1 MKEPALEDWAC
12 RLLED
17 QLTRLGEL
25 RNANPRDAGF
35 KLWRQTTLTVI
46 QRVWP
51 GNLQR
56 SERFRRIPFTAP
68 SAKPN
73 RAQVREHFERGC
85 GEAASYL
92 QDLIREIQNG
102 ALDPNRPA
110 VRPESQPASAAR
122 SSAVAASLSAPL
134 PGEVPRVSHLSPPSP
149 PAPSRPEI
157 APPPIPGFLSSSS
170 SAAQGAEALPPAP
183 VPPLAEPAPV
193 TPPPAKPLSPAPPL
207 AKLAAAASAPA
218 AGEGGK
224 RTASGRPPRPT
235 RRGDRRALKE
245 MLGFVDESPARA
257 AARSLPIEQP
267 YEPERPGA
275 AFGEPTAPPLPTSLA
290 PERAAAS
297 GEPAP
302 SSPGLEPLFY
312 DPHPLDAVPPMPL
325 TEDPLPLLGEADLQP
340 PPDSEP
346 FDEAAEALEEAEDEP
361 AMGAD
366 PAEMLRSSGW
376 SSAREG
382 SATSATTATPAITR
396 RSPVAAALQA
406 LASEVAEL
414 GVPEGKRAAARAA
427 LTDLARQIDERSADW
442 HTLRDAFSLAMDY
455 PPLARR
461 LVPLLVPFLD
471 TE

>member
-25 RNANPRDAGF
+25 RNANPRDPGF

-68 SAKPN
+68 SPKPN

-85 GEAASYL
+85 GEAGSYL
-92 QDLIREIQNG
+92 RDLIREIQNG

-110 VRPESQPASAAR
+110 ARPESQPTSAAR
-122 SSAVAASLSAPL
+122 SSAVAASLAAPL
-134 PGEVPRVSHLSPPSP
+134 PGEVARASHLSPPSP
-149 PAPSRPEI
+149 LAPSSPEI
-157 APPPIPGFLSSSS
+157 APPPIPGFLSSSTS
-170 SAAQGAEALPPAP
+170 VAQGGAEALPPAP
-183 VPPLAEPAPV
+183 ARPLAPAPAA
-193 TPPPAKPLSPAPPL
+193 PPPANPAPS
-207 AKLAAAASAPA
+207 ASAPA
-218 AGEGGK
+218 PAEGGK
-224 RTASGRPPRPT
+224 RTAQGRAPRPA

-275 AFGEPTAPPLPTSLA
+275 VFGEPTAPPVAAGLA
-290 PERAAAS
+290 PEGAAAPA
-297 GEPAP
+297 EPAP

-312 DPHPLDAVPPMPL
+312 DPNPVDAVPPMPL
-325 TEDPLPLLGEADLQP
+325 TEDPLPLLGEEDLQL

-346 FDEAAEALEEAEDEP
+346 FDDAAEAIEEADHEP

-366 PAEMLRSSGW
+366 PAEMLRSSGCN
-376 SSAREG
+376 E
-382 SATSATTATPAITR
+382 
-396 RSPVAAALQA
+396 
-406 LASEVAEL
+406 
-414 GVPEGKRAAARAA
+414 
-427 LTDLARQIDERSADW
+427 
-442 HTLRDAFSLAMDY
+442 
-455 PPLARR
+455 
-461 LVPLLVPFLD
+461 
-471 TE
+471 